1 MGVFGFAE
9 LYNIIKN
16 NTLISNN
23 DLQIKIIYNE
33 LVKLISIIIYNLY
46 TNRIEK
52 IKNKNRTDKL
62 NRFNSLY
69 TYSII
74 KST

>member
-1 MGVFGFAE
+1 MGVFGFAG
-9 LYNIIKN
+9 LHSIIKN

-23 DLQIKIIYNE
+23 DLQIKITYDE

-46 TNRIEK
+46 KNRIEK
-52 IKNKNRTDKL
+52 IKNKNRTYKL

-74 KST
+74 KSR